1 MSTDLLSQISKFQ
14 NNLEEDDIKNIME
27 LEDRTS
33 EEVSLEENEE
43 EIVYEWE

>member
-14 NNLEEDDIKNIME
+14 NNLEEDDIKSIME